1 MIPGCVWRGKNL
13 ASRGQEHEDLRRRRG
28 EFSTRRR
35 QSEQMMISGIK
46 EAEKQEIWLRR
57 FIGGCEEES
66 DIGKTAVGTDR
77 DRAI

>member
-1 MIPGCVWRGKNL
+1 
-13 ASRGQEHEDLRRRRG
+13 
-28 EFSTRRR
+28 
-35 QSEQMMISGIK
+35 MMISGIK